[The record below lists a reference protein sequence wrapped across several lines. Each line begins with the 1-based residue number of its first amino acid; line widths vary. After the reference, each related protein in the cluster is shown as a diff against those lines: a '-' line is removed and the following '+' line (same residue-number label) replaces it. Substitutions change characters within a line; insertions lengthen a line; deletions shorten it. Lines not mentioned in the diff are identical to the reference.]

1 MLALG
6 DTLGDSDGLS
16 LGLSLALGLSE
27 GDSDA
32 LGLTLA
38 LGETLGLSDA
48 DGDTLGLSLAEGDK
62 LGDSLGDSEGDSL
75 GDSDALGLTL
85 GDADGL
91 ALALALADSAEGLN
105 AAIVNELSDGAT
117 SVQSQDTASVSG
129 YLLSKATPPPGLTPA
144 LYATWS
150 SNTNPPL
157 TVQLS
162 PEPALPE
169 KAVTK
174 NSQVSDGVILPVFVA
189 SFAPFSTSN
198 SQSDI
203 PEKA

>member
-6 DTLGDSDGLS
+6 DILGDSDGLS

-32 LGLTLA
+32 LGLT
-38 LGETLGLSDA
+38 
-48 DGDTLGLSLAEGDK
+48 
-62 LGDSLGDSEGDSL
+62 
-75 GDSDALGLTL
+75 
-85 GDADGL
+85 L

-174 NSQVSDGVILPVFVA
+174 NSQVSDAFDFTKDLID
-189 SFAPFSTSN
+189 N
-198 SQSDI
+198 Y
-203 PEKA
+203 KATESVPIDDKHTAKLKEFIRKREID